1 MEEIGN
7 SQNGEDPSG
16 SSPFFWTDEVLME
29 GQLVQ
34 QLVNGLLIGFMYS
47 LIAIGL
53 TLIWGVMNIVNFAH
67 GDFLML
73 GMFTSFW
80 LYTLYGLDPLFSIPI
95 CTVLLFVLGVLIYR
109 FIVSKVM
116 RGPVLAQLVVTFG
129 VSIFLANLAVF
140 LWTPDFRLIEKPL
153 LRGTWEIGQIELS
166 IPKLMA
172 SIGSVLASI
181 FVFWFL
187 KKTRLGKA
195 ILATEMDREAALLMG
210 INTERIN
217 SISFAIGSSLVGIA
231 GAFLSTYYYIYPQ
244 VGGVFGTIAFAIVA
258 LGGFGSI
265 EGAFLAGILVGLVQT
280 LGGYFFDPAYK
291 YAIVFLIYLI
301 TVWIRPQGLLGW

>member
-1 MEEIGN
+1 MA
-7 SQNGEDPSG
+7 D
-16 SSPFFWTDEVLME
+16 
-29 GQLVQ
+29 QLVQ
-34 QLVNGLLIGFMYS
+34 QIVNGLLIGFIYS

-80 LYTLYGLDPLFSIPI
+80 LYTLYGVDPLFSIPV
-95 CTVLLFVLGVLIYR
+95 CTALLFILGLLIYR

-116 RGPVLAQLVVTFG
+116 KGPMLAQLVVTFG

-140 LWTPDFRLIEKPL
+140 LWSPDFRLIEKPL
-153 LRGTWEIGQIELS
+153 LHGTWDIGDIKLS
-166 IPKLMA
+166 IPKFVA
-172 SIGSVLASI
+172 TIGSVIVSL
-181 FVFWFL
+181 FVFLFL
-187 KKTRLGKA
+187 RKTKTGKA

-217 SISFAIGSSLVGIA
+217 SISFALGSALVGIA

-244 VGGVFGTIAFAIVA
+244 VGGTFGLIAFCVVA

-265 EGAFLAGILVGLVQT
+265 EGAFIAGIIVGLAQT
-280 LGGYFFDPAYK
+280 LGGFFIDPAYK
-291 YAIVFLIYLI
+291 YAFVFLIYLI

>member
-1 MEEIGN
+1 M
-7 SQNGEDPSG
+7 
-16 SSPFFWTDEVLME
+16 TD
-29 GQLVQ
+29 QLVQ
-34 QLVNGLLIGFMYS
+34 QIVNGLLIGFIYS

-80 LYTLYGLDPLFSIPI
+80 LYTLYGVDPLFSIPV
-95 CTVLLFVLGVLIYR
+95 CTALLFVLGLLIYR
-109 FIVSKVM
+109 YIVSKVM
-116 RGPVLAQLVVTFG
+116 KGPMLAQLVVTFG

-153 LRGTWEIGQIELS
+153 LHGTWDIGDIKLS
-166 IPKLMA
+166 IPKFVA
-172 SIGSVLASI
+172 TIGSVIASL
-181 FVFWFL
+181 FVFLFL
-187 KKTRLGKA
+187 KRTKTGKA
-195 ILATEMDREAALLMG
+195 ILATEMDREAASLMG

-217 SISFAIGSSLVGIA
+217 SISFALGAALVGIA

-244 VGGVFGTIAFAIVA
+244 VGGTFGLIAFCVVA

-265 EGAFLAGILVGLVQT
+265 EGAFIAGIIVGLAQT
-280 LGGYFFDPAYK
+280 LGGFFIDPAYK

>member
-1 MEEIGN
+1 M
-7 SQNGEDPSG
+7 
-16 SSPFFWTDEVLME
+16 TD
-29 GQLVQ
+29 QLVQ
-34 QLVNGLLIGFMYS
+34 QIVNGLLIGFIYS

-80 LYTLYGLDPLFSIPI
+80 LYTLYGVDPLFSIPV
-95 CTVLLFVLGVLIYR
+95 CTVLLFILGLLIYR
-109 FIVSKVM
+109 YIVSKVM
-116 RGPVLAQLVVTFG
+116 KGPMLAQLVVTFG

-153 LRGTWEIGQIELS
+153 LHGTWDIGDIKLS
-166 IPKLMA
+166 VPKFV
-172 SIGSVLASI
+172 STIGSVIVSL
-181 FVFWFL
+181 FVFLFL
-187 KKTRLGKA
+187 KKTKTGKA

-217 SISFAIGSSLVGIA
+217 SISFALGSALVGIA

-244 VGGVFGTIAFAIVA
+244 VGSTFGLIAFCVVA

-265 EGAFLAGILVGLVQT
+265 EGAFIAGIIVGLAQT
-280 LGGYFFDPAYK
+280 LGGFFIDPAYK

>member
-1 MEEIGN
+1 MEE
-7 SQNGEDPSG
+7 
-16 SSPFFWTDEVLME
+16 
-29 GQLVQ
+29 QLVQ

-95 CTVLLFVLGVLIYR
+95 CTVLLFVLGMLIYR

-116 RGPVLAQLVVTFG
+116 KGPMLAQLVVTFG
-129 VSIFLANLAVF
+129 VAIFLSNLAVF

-153 LRGTWEIGQIELS
+153 LHGTWELGEIKLS
-166 IPKLMA
+166 IPKFVA
-172 SIGSVLASI
+172 SIGSVLTSV

-187 KKTRLGKA
+187 KKTKIGKA

-217 SISFAIGSSLVGIA
+217 SISFAMGSALVGIA

-244 VGGVFGTIAFAIVA
+244 VGGLFGTIAFAIVA

-265 EGAFLAGILVGLVQT
+265 EGAFIAGILVGLVQT

>member
-1 MEEIGN
+1 M
-7 SQNGEDPSG
+7 
-16 SSPFFWTDEVLME
+16 TD
-29 GQLVQ
+29 QLVQ
-34 QLVNGLLIGFMYS
+34 QIVNGLLIGFIYS

-80 LYTLYGLDPLFSIPI
+80 LYTLYGVDPLFSIPV
-95 CTVLLFVLGVLIYR
+95 CTALLFILGLLIYR

-116 RGPVLAQLVVTFG
+116 KGPMLAQLVVTFG

-153 LRGTWEIGQIELS
+153 LHGTWDIGDIKLS
-166 IPKLMA
+166 IPKFVA
-172 SIGSVLASI
+172 TIGSVLVSV
-181 FVFWFL
+181 FVFLFL
-187 KKTRLGKA
+187 KRTKTGKA

-217 SISFAIGSSLVGIA
+217 SISFALGSALVGIA

-244 VGGVFGTIAFAIVA
+244 VGGTFGLIAFCVVA

-265 EGAFLAGILVGLVQT
+265 EGAFIAGIIVGLAQT
-280 LGGYFFDPAYK
+280 LGGFFIDPAYK
-291 YAIVFLIYLI
+291 FAIVFLIYLI
-301 TVWIRPQGLLGW
+301 TVWIRPEGLLGW

>member
-1 MEEIGN
+1 M
-7 SQNGEDPSG
+7 
-16 SSPFFWTDEVLME
+16 TD
-29 GQLVQ
+29 QLVQ
-34 QLVNGLLIGFMYS
+34 QIVNGLLIGFIYS

-80 LYTLYGLDPLFSIPI
+80 LYTLYGVDPLFSIPV
-95 CTVLLFVLGVLIYR
+95 CTALLFILGLLIYR

-116 RGPVLAQLVVTFG
+116 KGPMLAQLVVTFG

-153 LRGTWEIGQIELS
+153 LHGTWDIGEIKLS
-166 IPKLMA
+166 IPKFVA
-172 SIGSVLASI
+172 TIGSVMVSV
-181 FVFWFL
+181 FVFLFL
-187 KKTRLGKA
+187 KRTKTGKA

-217 SISFAIGSSLVGIA
+217 SISFALGSALVGIA
-231 GAFLSTYYYIYPQ
+231 GAFLSTYDYIHPQ
-244 VGGVFGTIAFAIVA
+244 VGGTFGLIAFCVVA
-258 LGGFGSI
+258 LGGCGSI
-265 EGAFLAGILVGLVQT
+265 EGAFIAGIIVGLAQT
-280 LGGYFFDPAYK
+280 LGGFFIDPAYK
-291 YAIVFLIYLI
+291 FAIVFLIYLI